1 MEESGTI
8 IQQHRE
14 KVTKFRKSPVEF
26 VFLGVL
32 SDINMDLFISQ
43 VSLMFQPRELRY
55 DEGGESRTV
64 V

>member
-1 MEESGTI
+1 MEESSTI
-8 IQQHRE
+8 IQQYRGE
-14 KVTKFRKSPVEF
+14 VIKFRKSPVEF

-32 SDINMDLFISQ
+32 SDISMDLFISQ
-43 VSLMFQPRELRY
+43 VSLMSQPRELRY